1 MWYKMSPFLL
11 LIQIIDPVQHDTEI
25 RVFIDRARLFYD
37 LGGKTFLTN
46 KHIGDD
52 KTFYMHV
59 LRFYI
64 PHISRVT
71 LVKHNLGVGIY
82 SMQGYERRNK
92 ESKNVLKR
100 FNNYKG
106 NMVQNSLK
114 HLWDVFYHEVTNVW
128 MMLVDFNYIIYKII
142 LHFRLMIECL
152 LLWIYQLHNIYYHII
167 IF

>member
-1 MWYKMSPFLL
+1 MIEFLNFHFEKTDHVVHISKSLDMWYKMSPFLL

-82 SMQGYERRNK
+82 SMHRGMNGEIRRAK
-92 ESKNVLKR
+92 M
-100 FNNYKG
+100 F
-106 NMVQNSLK
+106 
-114 HLWDVFYHEVTNVW
+114 
-128 MMLVDFNYIIYKII
+128 
-142 LHFRLMIECL
+142 
-152 LLWIYQLHNIYYHII
+152 
-167 IF
+167 